1 MLSRT
6 CSIWPPALGGCCV
19 GYATRRQTRRGSE
32 CVVGVLPDPSR
43 PRGSGALSKLP
54 RAFYTVNGGAK
65 QAEDAE

>member
-6 CSIWPPALGGCCV
+6 CSIWPPALG
-19 GYATRRQTRRGSE
+19 QTTAGE
-32 CVVGVLPDPSR
+32 WVLVVCRPPSR